1 MVQQITRKVSLVTGT
16 VSKCMCPKCPVQAKS
31 QCVAGLKGGLSEA
44 LKRNPLKHEEIPG
57 VYCGAGKATCTDLDS
72 SRACI
77 CGRCAVYTEY
87 KLASGK
93 PGGYY
98 CREGSSR

>member
-1 MVQQITRKVSLVTGT
+1 MAQQVSHKVSFVVGT

-31 QCVAGLKGGLSEA
+31 QCVTKLVGGLGEA

-57 VYCGAGKATCTDLDS
+57 AYCGAGKATCTDLDPKQN
-72 SRACI
+72 CI
-77 CGRCAVYTEY
+77 CGGCPIFAQY

-93 PGGYY
+93 PVGYY
-98 CREGSSR
+98 CRDGASK